1 MNTNGNQ
8 RGFSL
13 IELLVVLVVISVL
26 TAIMIPNLLNAI
38 NRGKQKRSMAD
49 IRSIA
54 TAVETYAV
62 DNHSYPVASDI
73 ATLTPLIQPVFIRSV
88 PGQDGWG
95 RSFIIDATAARYTVG
110 SGGRDGGGLVFI
122 GGPTTDLDDAIILVN
137 GSFVQWPAGTQ
148 Q

>member
-8 RGFSL
+8 RGFTL

-73 ATLTPLIQPVFIRSV
+73 ATGILEQWEL
-88 PGQDGWG
+88 
-95 RSFIIDATAARYTVG
+95 
-110 SGGRDGGGLVFI
+110 
-122 GGPTTDLDDAIILVN
+122 GPDTLDDNAFIHAIEIRMKVGEGDILRVRTN
-137 GSFVQWPAGTQ
+137 NAPDVANIL
-148 Q
+148 